1 MGKPL
6 QRVASDYSMDFI
18 PENAG
23 KPLHRLQSGYSV
35 DFIPEVPLQAAAAA
49 RGGIVSRGTPLKV
62 SVSQGGLE
70 KARSRSPP
78 KQTES
83 GAKLLARE
91 QKEEARDSA
100 QLLEKKKKIKKK
112 QVKQQQQLAEL
123 QRRRREEMSA
133 KQEATMFVNEV
144 VLAAMPEHLRKSA
157 LAKQLQRER
166 LQPPRSA
173 VDGVGGGGDVYAENE
188 FGQQAGGAALGVF
201 AKPRRKPKPTRL
213 SHKTG
218 QSRGA
223 KKGVTQPKLKQQ
235 QRRRPASATAF
246 RRASLPLCDWC
257 QERSPC
263 VTIPPEW
270 VGGGY
275 GRFCSW
281 ECAKVWNLKYSP
293 ITYRHTRDVMI
304 DIEAGK
310 LVRAT
315 AVKEGAR
322 RGESRRPWGAGNAGL
337 TVS

>member
-1 MGKPL
+1 MRSSTSALNVRFDGEIEVGKAEISGRPASAPPTRHSRTERGRDGDYGQAYEEEFAYEEEEDEEEYCDDDDDDEEEDEEEDEDYDVDFAADGDRKLKDYNAVGEKSL

-35 DFIPEVPLQAAAAA
+35 DDFIPEVPLQAAAAA

-83 GAKLLARE
+83 GEKLLARE

-100 QLLEKKKKIKKK
+100 QLQEKKKKIKKK
-112 QVKQQQQLAEL
+112 QVKQQQQQLAEL

-157 LAKQLQRER
+157 LAKQLQREG

-188 FGQQAGGAALGVF
+188 FPAPPGAPNSKL
-201 AKPRRKPKPTRL
+201 
-213 SHKTG
+213 
-218 QSRGA
+218 
-223 KKGVTQPKLKQQ
+223 LKQ
-235 QRRRPASATAF
+235 RT
-246 RRASLPLCDWC
+246 
-257 QERSPC
+257 
-263 VTIPPEW
+263 
-270 VGGGY
+270 
-275 GRFCSW
+275 
-281 ECAKVWNLKYSP
+281 
-293 ITYRHTRDVMI
+293 
-304 DIEAGK
+304 
-310 LVRAT
+310 
-315 AVKEGAR
+315 
-322 RGESRRPWGAGNAGL
+322 
-337 TVS
+337 